1 MNTRQYIDTVLLHVK
16 NKAYR
21 KDIEAELMSHIEERE
36 EYYLE
41 IGWEKETASAKA
53 LENMGDPKQVGE
65 EMNRIHSNT
74 PALLV
79 CVVLMLVFLL
89 VIAYYFT
96 DYNFIDFAVISTD
109 SEVITVNGLIIS
121 FLTFASGALSFRMA
135 YKNRFAKT
143 AVFLGII
150 YLLSIFSICI
160 YLPAGNS
167 IFGFFFDYPA
177 VFIEK
182 EFYFFQNEISWGI
195 DAYISN
201 PTACIILGYIE
212 LFLIAL
218 FFLSGM
224 VNAVFSIKMGIDM
237 FKGNFERRERY
248 YRRFSVI
255 LCVLTAVCAFT
266 MTAEIATD
274 YIKTQNYNDYF
285 QQSENSDFE
294 QAQDIFESINV
305 PLSDEEA
312 LELSLKSE
320 SFDSYLYTPED
331 YVLMIEE
338 NPHYNIFVYDD
349 DHNGIFETK
358 RIFSTFDGNL
368 TEKDCKK
375 ITDEM
380 TSQEVIDKI
389 GFKNISDYTYTVENG
404 NVSEIISLE
413 VKNSIFNE
421 CDYTYYVF
429 YFENSVQTYSH
440 TESV

>member
-1 MNTRQYIDTVLLHVK
+1 MNTRQYIDTVLSHVK

-74 PALLV
+74 PALLA

-89 VIAYYFT
+89 GIAYYFI

-121 FLTFASGALSFRMA
+121 FLAFASGALSFRLA

-150 YLLSIFSICI
+150 YLISIFSICI

-201 PTACIILGYIE
+201 STACIVLGYTE

-218 FFLSGM
+218 FFLSGA
-224 VNAVFSIKMGIDM
+224 VNAVFSIKMGADM
-237 FKGNFERRERY
+237 LKDDFERRERH

-274 YIKTQNYNDYF
+274 YIKAQNYNDYF
-285 QQSENSDFE
+285 EQSENSDFE
-294 QAQDIFESINV
+294 QARDIFESINV
-305 PLSDEEA
+305 PLSDEEV
-312 LELSLKSE
+312 LELSLKSD
-320 SFDSYLYTPED
+320 SFDSYLYALD
-331 YVLMIEE
+331 DHMLLIEE
-338 NPHYNIFVYDD
+338 NPHYKVFIYDD
-349 DHNGIFETK
+349 NQNGTYETK
-358 RIFSTFDGNL
+358 RIYSTFDGDL

-380 TSQEVIDKI
+380 TSQEVIEKI
-389 GFKNISDYTYTVENG
+389 GFENISDYSYAVENG
-404 NVSEIISLE
+404 KISEIISLQ
-413 VKNSIFNE
+413 VKNNIFNDY
-421 CDYTYYVF
+421 DYTNYVF
-429 YFENSVQTYSH
+429 YFENSVQIHSN
-440 TESV
+440 TESF

>member
-1 MNTRQYIDTVLLHVK
+1 
-16 NKAYR
+16 
-21 KDIEAELMSHIEERE
+21 MSHIEERE

-74 PALLV
+74 TALLV

-89 VIAYYFT
+89 GIAYYFT

-109 SEVITVNGLIIS
+109 SEVITVNRLIIS

-160 YLPAGNS
+160 YLPAGKS

-224 VNAVFSIKMGIDM
+224 VNAVFSIKMGI
-237 FKGNFERRERY
+237 
-248 YRRFSVI
+248 
-255 LCVLTAVCAFT
+255 A
-266 MTAEIATD
+266 
-274 YIKTQNYNDYF
+274 
-285 QQSENSDFE
+285 
-294 QAQDIFESINV
+294 
-305 PLSDEEA
+305 
-312 LELSLKSE
+312 
-320 SFDSYLYTPED
+320 
-331 YVLMIEE
+331 
-338 NPHYNIFVYDD
+338 
-349 DHNGIFETK
+349 
-358 RIFSTFDGNL
+358 
-368 TEKDCKK
+368 
-375 ITDEM
+375 
-380 TSQEVIDKI
+380 
-389 GFKNISDYTYTVENG
+389 IS
-404 NVSEIISLE
+404 SA
-413 VKNSIFNE
+413 
-421 CDYTYYVF
+421 
-429 YFENSVQTYSH
+429 
-440 TESV
+440 ESVTTGVFP